1 MMAGA
6 AAIALAAAAPLDA
19 TAAPT
24 VRTFFLGTTLTRP
37 TRITAGRDGNL
48 WFTERAT
55 SKIGRITPA
64 GVVTEFPTATP
75 SAEPFGITSG
85 PNGFLFFTERNVDK
99 IGRSTLAGGVDDT
112 IATVGDEPEDIAAGD
127 DGVLWFTQRGS
138 NQIGRREVFLT
149 TPPSNVNFTVGDQP
163 TGITAGPSTSVWF
176 TEFGAD
182 RIGRIY
188 GGVVEDFPVPT
199 GASGPTTSGPTGIAA
214 GPDDNVWFTEMNA
227 AKIGRITFDGT
238 VTEYDLPNNTGQP
251 ESIVAGPDGD
261 LWFTEKTDGQIGR
274 ITPSGTIDEFSAG
287 GNQPSGITAG
297 PDGNIWFTLD
307 SGNAIGRI
315 TTEAEPL
322 RYTDPSRILVPDPDG
337 PQIGPANR
345 YPATIE
351 ASGLTGTVTDVRVRL
366 NGVHHANVDDIE
378 ALLVG
383 PQNQTALLLADAAG
397 GADQDVATGETI
409 TLDDAGRDSPTQF
422 VSGIFKPIVPAGAST
437 DFEPPAPPAPY
448 GGTLSVFD
456 GTNPNG
462 TWKLYLRDDDGA
474 TGSGALTGGWSLDI
488 KTTAPTVQL
497 PDTQVEVPGPEQ
509 VVTVP
514 GPTTTVTGPATT
526 VTGPATTVTVP
537 RPADTRAPTLR
548 LGSLAVR
555 MPQATF
561 RRGLKVAVTPSE
573 PVTLDVT
580 LSVKPKKATLAA
592 AGDLLLF
599 ERSFSATRATTLA
612 VKPSAR
618 HLGRPKKPFRATLRI
633 VATDAGAN
641 RAVVT
646 KAITVDPDKKRRR

>member
-1 MMAGA
+1 MAVA
-6 AAIALAAAAPLDA
+6 AASALVIAAAPVA
-19 TAAPT
+19 SAAPT
-24 VRTFFLGTTLTRP
+24 VRIFTLGGIPTGP

-48 WFTERAT
+48 WFTEKTT

-64 GVVTEFPTATP
+64 GVVTEFPTATA
-75 SAEPFGITSG
+75 SAGPFGITSG
-85 PNGFLFFTERNVDK
+85 PNGFLFFSETDVGK
-99 IGRSTLAGGVDDT
+99 IGRSTLTGGVDDT
-112 IATVGDEPEDIAAGD
+112 IATVGDQPEDIAAGD
-127 DGVLWFTQRGS
+127 DGLLWFTQRGS
-138 NQIGRREVFLT
+138 DQIGRREIFLT
-149 TPPSNVNFTVGDQP
+149 QPPSNVNFSVGDQP

-176 TEFGAD
+176 TEFGANK
-182 RIGRIY
+182 IGRIY
-188 GGVVEDFPVPT
+188 GGVFEDFPVLT
-199 GASGPTTSGPTGIAA
+199 GASGPTGIAA
-214 GPDDNVWFTEMNA
+214 GPDDNVWFTEKNA
-227 AKIGRITFDGT
+227 GKIGRITFGGT
-238 VTEYDLPNNTGQP
+238 VSEFNLPNNSGQP
-251 ESIVAGPDGD
+251 ESIVAGPDGN

-274 ITPSGTIDEFSAG
+274 ITPSGTITEFFAG
-287 GNQPSGITAG
+287 GNQPSGITVG
-297 PDGNIWFTLD
+297 PDGNVWFTLD

-315 TTEAEPL
+315 TTDAEPL

-337 PQIGPANR
+337 PQVGPANR

-383 PQNQTALLLADAAG
+383 PHGETVLLLADAASG
-397 GADQDVATGETI
+397 GQDVATGEVI
-409 TLDDAGRDSPTQF
+409 TLDDAGRDTPNQF

-437 DFEPPAPPAPY
+437 DFEAPAPPAPY
-448 GGTLSVFD
+448 GSSLSVFD

-462 TWKLYLRDDDGA
+462 TWKLFVRDDDGA

-509 VVTVP
+509 VVNVP

-548 LGSLAVR
+548 LGSLAAR
-555 MPQATF
+555 MPQAKF
-561 RRGLKVAVTPSE
+561 RKGLKVAVTPSE

-580 LSVKPKKATLAA
+580 LSLKPKKATLAA

-599 ERSFSATRATTLA
+599 ERTVPATRATTLA

-618 HLGRPKKPFRATLRI
+618 RLGRPKKSFRATLRI
-633 VATDAGAN
+633 VATDGGGN

-646 KAITVDPDKKRRR
+646 KTVTVDPDKKKRRR